1 MPPLRNRPVST
12 ACGAPRACAP
22 AVIVAIAASALS
34 AAPASAQSILF
45 TDAGSAAGLGTFTH
59 SPNTLMVPSVNEW
72 IMGGIGV
79 GDFNNDGWPDF
90 FVPRGGGG
98 ADRLYINLT
107 NGTFSSVA
115 VAWGVSV
122 AHAGNGVACAD
133 FDRDGDTDI
142 FVSSYG
148 TGNDNLGQIGRHRL
162 YRNEGTSFVEVAV
175 AYGVNASATTG
186 SVANGVAWGDIDL
199 DGDLDL
205 AMAGWS
211 STHFGNRLFRND
223 GATFADITPAPLT
236 NALTWGFQPAIVD
249 MTGDGF
255 PELLIAADFETGRAF
270 RNLANGQFELATTA
284 MGLGLDDNGMG
295 HAIGDFDRNGF
306 PDYYVTSIHMD
317 VPNAGMYNG
326 NALYMHQGT
335 GPLVESAAARG
346 CHDGGWGW
354 GTAAVDLDHDGWED
368 LVEVNGRNASE
379 WANEP
384 EYVFRN
390 LGGGTFAR
398 IGAAS
403 GIALAAD
410 TRAVST
416 LDYDR
421 DGDMDLLMLV
431 NSGSLRL
438 YRNDSTM
445 AGRWLQVKLHAGA
458 HTRCAP
464 HGLGAVV
471 ECTAGSVVQRRWMH
485 GGSGYNSNNEYLAH
499 FGIPTAKGTAAVRI
513 EWPSGQT
520 TVLPDVPAN
529 QRLEVAAPARS
540 DIDAS
545 GGVGAAD
552 LAALLSAWDRTDRTH
567 RTMRAADLNNDGRVG
582 AADLAV
588 LLSDWTG

>member
-1 MPPLRNRPVST
+1 MTSRRDIRIRAAFGALGARALVAMAALPT
-12 ACGAPRACAP
+12 A
-22 AVIVAIAASALS
+22 
-34 AAPASAQSILF
+34 AAPALAQSILF
-45 TDAGSAAGLGTFTH
+45 TDVSSAAGLTTFTH
-59 SPNTLMVPSVNEW
+59 SPNSLMVPSVNEW

-79 GDFNNDGWPDF
+79 GDFNGDGWPDF
-90 FVPRGGGG
+90 FVPRGGAG

-148 TGNDNLGQIGRHRL
+148 TGNDNLGQIGKHRL
-162 YRNEGTSFVEVAV
+162 YRNQGSSFVEVAASV
-175 AYGVNASATTG
+175 GLNTSATTG

-211 STHFGNRLFRND
+211 STHFGNKLFRND
-223 GATFADITPAPLT
+223 GATFADVTPAFLAST
-236 NALTWGFQPAIVD
+236 LTWGFQPALVD

-270 RNLANGQFELATTA
+270 RNLADGQFALATAA

-295 HAIGDFDRNGF
+295 HAIGDFDRDGL

-326 NALYMHQGT
+326 NTLYMNAGA
-335 GPLVESAAARG
+335 GPFVEVAAARG
-346 CHDGGWGW
+346 CDDGGWGW

-379 WANEP
+379 WANEQ
-384 EYVFRN
+384 EYIYRN
-390 LGGGTFAR
+390 LGNGSFSR

-410 TRAVST
+410 ARAVST

-421 DGDMDLLMLV
+421 DGDMDLLVLV
-431 NSGSLRL
+431 SYGAIKL

-445 AGRWLQVKLHAGA
+445 AGRWLQVKLNAA
-458 HTRCAP
+458 ASTRCAP

-471 ECTAGSVVQRRWMH
+471 ECTAGSVVQKRWMH
-485 GGSGYNSNNEYLAH
+485 GGTGYNSNNEYLAH
-499 FGIPTAKGTAAVRI
+499 FGIPTAKGSVTVKI
-513 EWPSGQT
+513 DWPSGQT
-520 TVLPDVPAN
+520 TVLAGVTAN

-540 DIDAS
+540 DINAS
-545 GGVGAAD
+545 GGVGAPD
-552 LAALLSAWDRTDRTH
+552 LAALLSAWDLADRT
-567 RTMRAADLNNDGRVG
+567 RRSMRAVDLNNDGQVG